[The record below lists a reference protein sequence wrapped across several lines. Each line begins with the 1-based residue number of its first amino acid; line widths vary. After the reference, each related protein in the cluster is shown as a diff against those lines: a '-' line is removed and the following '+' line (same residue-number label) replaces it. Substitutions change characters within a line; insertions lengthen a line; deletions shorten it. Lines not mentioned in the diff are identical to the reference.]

1 MDYYVNMDGMK
12 LKVVYVKDPIIGLL
26 NKINA
31 VSQKNI
37 LIHRNLF
44 DIFIYIVR
52 KGEINDSCDI
62 DYQCHR
68 EIGLVCD
75 EPPGVSTKRCVIL
88 VFIYY
93 FLFELKFI

>member
-12 LKVVYVKDPIIGLL
+12 LKVVYVKVLIIGQL
-26 NKINA
+26 NKTN
-31 VSQKNI
+31 VVRPNNI
-37 LIHRNLF
+37 HL
-44 DIFIYIVR
+44 YICVYLVR

-75 EPPGVSTKRCVIL
+75 QPPGTSSKICVINF
-88 VFIYY
+88 FISTEIY
-93 FLFELKFI
+93 L